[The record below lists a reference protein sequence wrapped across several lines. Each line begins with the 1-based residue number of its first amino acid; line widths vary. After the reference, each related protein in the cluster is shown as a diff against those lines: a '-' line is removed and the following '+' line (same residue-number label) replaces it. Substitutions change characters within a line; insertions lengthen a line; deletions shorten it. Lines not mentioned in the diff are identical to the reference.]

1 MNYWF
6 IFHPYFF
13 LIYFLL
19 SWFWYTLCNETQV
32 PYYKRLLYSKIVIYE
47 VCYLY
52 TVHINYSL
60 HIMHNNFFGSIV
72 TPTVIKIIKEFFL
85 YACLTAYDPLNFKPG
100 QCSVSWIC

>member
-19 SWFWYTLCNETQV
+19 SWFWYTLCKETQV
-32 PYYKRLLYSKIVIYE
+32 PYYKRLLCSKIVIYE

-60 HIMHNNFFGSIV
+60 HIMHNNFFWEHSHPNSYKNYKRV
-72 TPTVIKIIKEFFL
+72 FSL
-85 YACLTAYDPLNFKPG
+85 CLPHSL
-100 QCSVSWIC
+100 